1 MKNSISINWE
11 KIKHLLYLIS
21 IFILFGFSLIIFFQS
36 TTNFTLMDYLEEV
49 MSPTQL
55 TLSLLF
61 GAALYIS
68 VFLLIGRRFS
78 ALSSKKQLVVTGV
91 LAAFAIFLQYF
102 LLFHIEPILRY
113 DHLRVFDGG
122 LEILNTGHLSL
133 TANDGYYGL
142 YPFNI
147 SIATFNSMV
156 LRMVKL
162 LRIPERYYLLSLQS
176 VYLFLIDLGVF
187 FSWQIVR
194 ILHSVKNATLF
205 AFLCV
210 TNPMLYVC
218 FMGCYTTTLML
229 PLLMGTM
236 LCIICFL
243 KEEDWRK
250 KLFFGFL
257 AGTSLAFG
265 SRLRATIF
273 IAGIA
278 LAIYLLIRQKN
289 ETDKKYSAKQFSI
302 LTCALLLGA
311 LLGFGGFSAY
321 QNTFI
326 TEDYT
331 DTQMPAI
338 YYLMFAINPESQGSY
353 NEDDFAMISRYHTL
367 EEKSE
372 ASVQVIKERLKNYG
386 VSGCISLAKTKLQKT
401 WSDGTEDYR
410 DFLTTSRN
418 YGKLHSYIAG
428 EHKDF
433 FALYAHIYNVA
444 IVAML
449 CVAVFY
455 ALLRKCDSSYYL
467 IPLTLLGGMV
477 FHILWEAFYYYSFGF
492 SMLIVILASEGLEK
506 ISKKRYAPHAA
517 GGLGILSLA
526 GLLILL
532 IPAIKELSV
541 TEFKHN
547 DYAVAQDMSLGE
559 CEPLLAGEVIT
570 QTFQS
575 DLPFSHV
582 GCKVYND
589 TGAFNDSIYRM
600 ELLSSGGDVLSQREF
615 IGAEAENGG
624 YCYLKFDPIT
634 PNGKETYTIRLTALH
649 TTEENHLMFGYY
661 NTHQYDIYNAGSMT
675 GLNSDERSDLAFM
688 VFLNTTSTYFH

>member
-11 KIKHLLYLIS
+11 KIKHLLYLSS
-21 IFILFGFSLIIFFQS
+21 IFILFVFSLIIFFQS
-36 TTNFTLMDYLEEV
+36 TTNFTLMDYLEKV
-49 MSPTQL
+49 MESQGL

-61 GAALYIS
+61 GAALYVSI
-68 VFLLIGRRFS
+68 FLLIDRLLS
-78 ALSSKKQLVVTGV
+78 VLSSRKQLLLTGI
-91 LAAFAIFLQYF
+91 LATLAIILQYF
-102 LLFHIEPILRY
+102 LLFHIEAILRY

-133 TANDGYYGL
+133 TANDGYYGR

-147 SIATFNSMV
+147 SIAAFNSLI
-156 LRMVKL
+156 LRIVKL
-162 LRIPERYYLLSLQS
+162 MGIAERYYLLSLQC

-194 ILHSVKNATLF
+194 ILHSVKRATLF
-205 AFLCV
+205 AILCV

-243 KEEDWRK
+243 KEQNWRK
-250 KLFFGFL
+250 KLLLGFL
-257 AGTSLAFG
+257 AGTALAFG
-265 SRLRATIF
+265 SRLRATVF

-278 LAIYLLIRQKN
+278 LAIYLFIRQKN
-289 ETDKKYSAKQFSI
+289 ETNKQYSAKQFSI
-302 LTCALLLGA
+302 LACVLLLGA
-311 LLGFGGFSAY
+311 LLGFGGFTTY

-326 TEDYT
+326 TEDYR

-338 YYLMFAINPESQGSY
+338 YYLMFAINPGSKGSY
-353 NEDDFAMISRYHTL
+353 NEDDFRMISQYDTL
-367 EEKSE
+367 EEKKE
-372 ASVQVIKERLKNYG
+372 VSVQVIKERLKNYG
-386 VSGCISLAKTKLQKT
+386 ISGTISLAKTKLQKT
-401 WSDGTEDYR
+401 WSDGIEDYG
-410 DFLTTSRN
+410 DFLITARN
-418 YGKLHSYIAG
+418 YGKIHSYIAG

-444 IVAML
+444 VLSML

-467 IPLTLLGGMV
+467 VLLTLLGGMV
-477 FHILWEAFYYYSFGF
+477 FHILWESFYYYSFGF
-492 SMLIVILASEGLEK
+492 SMLIVILSSEGLEK
-506 ISKKRYAPHAA
+506 ISEKRYAPHTA

-532 IPAIKELSV
+532 VPAVKELSV
-541 TEFKHN
+541 TEFRHN

-575 DLPFSHV
+575 DLPFTHV

-661 NTHQYDIYNAGSMT
+661 NTHQYDIYSDGSMT

-688 VFLNTTSTYFH
+688 VFLNATSTYFH